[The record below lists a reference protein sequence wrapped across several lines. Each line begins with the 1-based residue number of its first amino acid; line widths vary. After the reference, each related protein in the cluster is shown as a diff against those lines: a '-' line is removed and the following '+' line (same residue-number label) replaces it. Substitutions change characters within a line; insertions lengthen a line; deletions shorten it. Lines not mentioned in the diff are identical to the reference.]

1 MLGADASRAL
11 IPGTVVN
18 DDAEGAS
25 TRAESGASR
34 RQRARPSPSVLKLT
48 SPPVEPWA
56 KSAEIAASAAL
67 LRSAS
72 RAFAKAARGCCLP
85 PGLRPLARSL
95 SASRAR

>member
-11 IPGTVVN
+11 SPGKVVN
-18 DDAEGAS
+18 DADGAS

-34 RQRARPSPSVLKLT
+34 GHRARPSPSVLKLT

-56 KSAEIAASAAL
+56 ESAEMAASAAS

-72 RAFAKAARGCCLP
+72 WAFARAA
-85 PGLRPLARSL
+85 
-95 SASRAR
+95 